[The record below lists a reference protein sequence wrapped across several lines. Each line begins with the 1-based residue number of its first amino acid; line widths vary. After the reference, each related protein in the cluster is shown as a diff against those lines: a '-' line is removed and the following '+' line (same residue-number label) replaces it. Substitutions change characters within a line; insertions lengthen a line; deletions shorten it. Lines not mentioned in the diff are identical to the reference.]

1 MPIAT
6 VLAFLGAVLL
16 ACALVARVRGTALP
30 RSLVVEYDA
39 VQPPSRSADVVDD
52 AIIVGRERR
61 AVAAGLLQLAT
72 TGTVRLVADTGPRGR
87 VAVGVELID
96 GVELTSA
103 QIELLETLFGP
114 GHPRE
119 RVRRFSKDRRAV
131 GRRVRAYVDRRA
143 AVLARREL
151 LRPHSTRARLTV
163 RVAAVLLLMIAVPAA
178 ALTLAAGS
186 WMPGAV
192 CAAAALLL
200 VLALCVIPSGER
212 RAPTADADARRTHLD
227 GLRQYLTLAEADRLR
242 VLQSPSGALSRPGPG
257 PVETYLLDEKLLPWA
272 VVFGVE
278 REWLAHLKIAYD
290 EMDATSLSA
299 LGEVAASTLDLLQIA
314 DALGGLVEIG
324 FAVGDLMGVGG
335 DALEIAGGVFDA
347 LP

>member
-1 MPIAT
+1 MPIAI

-103 QIELLETLFGP
+103 QNELLETLFGP

-143 AVLARREL
+143 TVLTRRGL

-200 VLALCVIPSGER
+200 VLALCVIPSGEL
-212 RAPTADADARRTHLD
+212 RAPTADAEARRTHLD

-242 VLQSPSGALSRPGPG
+242 VLQSPSGALSRPGP
-257 PVETYLLDEKLLPWA
+257 VETYLLDEKLLPWA

-290 EMDATSLSA
+290 GLDATSLSA

-324 FAVGDLMGVGG
+324 YAVGDLIGAGG
-335 DALEIAGGVFDA
+335 DAIEIAGGIFDA